1 MIALIN
7 LFLVLF
13 DWYNNHHDLL
23 ASHFNIISSA
33 PTCSDHRFTSRRL
46 YTSCQDLPHLSAH
59 LHWTY
64 NSSMGIAKI
73 AYRAKQGSRGW
84 VAWAINPNQI
94 GMVGSEAIVA
104 FHNSNGSITV
114 YPTLITSYSPS
125 MLPGDLSFQVSGLS
139 ADFVNGEIT
148 IYATVGPFA
157 GGSLVN
163 QVWQAGNLVLNDV
176 PQMHD
181 VSQQN
186 LESTGELDFLSS

>member
-1 MIALIN
+1 
-7 LFLVLF
+7 
-13 DWYNNHHDLL
+13 
-23 ASHFNIISSA
+23 
-33 PTCSDHRFTSRRL
+33 
-46 YTSCQDLPHLSAH
+46 
-59 LHWTY
+59 
-64 NSSMGIAKI
+64 MGIAKI